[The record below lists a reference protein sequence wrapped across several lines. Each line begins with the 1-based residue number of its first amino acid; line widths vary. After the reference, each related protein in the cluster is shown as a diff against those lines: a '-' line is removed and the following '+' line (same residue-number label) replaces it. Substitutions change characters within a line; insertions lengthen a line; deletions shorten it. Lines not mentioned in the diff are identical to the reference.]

1 MRYPL
6 IVGNWKL
13 NGTKY
18 IINEMITILNNNLKK
33 IIKNCNVVI
42 TPPNVY
48 LDFSQKKLYKSKIIL
63 GAQDVDIHL
72 FGSFT
77 GETSAK
83 MLKDLGVKYTIIG
96 HSERRL
102 YHNEYD
108 EIIIKKLSILKK
120 ESIIPIICI
129 GENLSDKENGKTQQ
143 ICINIIDKI
152 IKKLGVESLYN
163 TVIAYEPIWAIGNNQ
178 SAKPNYVQQVNK
190 FIRDHISKYDLE
202 ISKNIIIQYGG
213 SVNHKNAFLYLEKPD
228 IDGLIIG
235 NTSLN
240 PNYFTEII
248 KFAIK
253 EKFLKKMNI

>member
-18 IINEMITILNNNLKK
+18 IINEIITVLNNNLKK
-33 IIKNCNVVI
+33 IKTKCNVVI
-42 TPPNVY
+42 TPPHVY
-48 LDFSQKKLYKSKIIL
+48 LDFVQKKVYKSKIIL
-63 GAQDVDIHL
+63 GSQDVDTHL

-96 HSERRL
+96 HSERRFN
-102 YHNEYD
+102 HNEND
-108 EIIIKKLSILKK
+108 EIVIKKLSILKK

-129 GENLSDKENGKTQQ
+129 GENLEDKKNGKIEK
-143 ICINIIDKI
+143 ICINLIDKI
-152 IKKLGVESLYN
+152 IKKLGIESLHN
-163 TVIAYEPIWAIGNNQ
+163 TVIAYEPIWAIGNSQ
-178 SAKPNYVQQVNK
+178 SAEPNYVQKVNK
-190 FIRDHISKYDLE
+190 FIRYHISKYDLE
-202 ISKNIIIQYGG
+202 ISKKIVIQYGG
-213 SVNHKNAFLYLEKPD
+213 SVNQTNASYYLKQPD

-235 NTSLN
+235 NISLN

-248 KFAIK
+248 KSAIK
-253 EKFLKKMNI
+253 IKY